1 MPPDSMGVWQRFY
14 FPVYTGR
21 FPETSGYVKSGKS
34 ALAWRFSEIS
44 RYVNLKKVLYLEI
57 LKEIPKTSRYVKK

>member
-1 MPPDSMGVWQRFY
+1 MQRLFS
-14 FPVYTGR
+14 PVYTGR
-21 FPETSGYVKSGKS
+21 FPETSRYVKSGKS
-34 ALAWRFSEIS
+34 ALTWRFSEIS